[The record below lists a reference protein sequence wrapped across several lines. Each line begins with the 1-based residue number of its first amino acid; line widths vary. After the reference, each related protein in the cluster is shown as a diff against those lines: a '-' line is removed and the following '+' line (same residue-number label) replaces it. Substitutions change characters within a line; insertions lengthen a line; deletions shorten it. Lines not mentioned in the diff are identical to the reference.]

1 MGPGRGRARF
11 LWEISAAGVF
21 HCRRGRQ
28 RLYGGMHQYDLIEY
42 LALAI
47 QAGASDLHLSP
58 GAAPV
63 MRLHGKMTPVTEEV
77 LDANDVRELVLGA
90 LKDTQRAR
98 LEQELELDFA
108 IEVDH
113 LGRFRGN
120 ACYCMGRIEGNFRF
134 IPDSIP
140 ELADLGHGPTV
151 QGMCG
156 LRDGLILVT
165 GVSNSGK
172 TTTLCSMTQAI
183 ARSRSCNIVTIED
196 PVEFVFHHGSSI
208 IRQRQVGFDT
218 HEFARAMKSALR
230 QDVDVIT
237 VSELRDLETM
247 RTAITA
253 AETGHLVISTL
264 HTTDVPSTI
273 TRILDSY
280 PKDQQE
286 YVAAQLSHCL
296 KGVLCQHL
304 IRRADGSGRVMASEV
319 MMVNSAIAGC
329 IRAQRMHQMPSLI
342 QIGGAQGMHTIDDSL
357 LHLLTHGFI
366 TLEDATAHARDPAFI
381 ESGYEK
387 VRQAQAG
394 GKRR

>member
-1 MGPGRGRARF
+1 
-11 LWEISAAGVF
+11 
-21 HCRRGRQ
+21 
-28 RLYGGMHQYDLIEY
+28 MHHYDLIEY
-42 LALAI
+42 LAMAI

-58 GAAPV
+58 GAAPL
-63 MRLHGKMTPVTEEV
+63 MRLHGKMTAVVEEV
-77 LDANDVRELVLGA
+77 LDATDVRELLLGA
-90 LKDTQRAR
+90 LKDTQRAK
-98 LEQELELDFA
+98 LEQDLELDFA
-108 IEVDH
+108 IEVEN

-134 IPDSIP
+134 IPDVIP
-140 ELADLGHGPTV
+140 DLPDLGHGPTV
-151 QGMCG
+151 QGMCEM
-156 LRDGLILVT
+156 RDGLILIT

-172 TTTLCSMTQAI
+172 TTTLSSMTQAI
-183 ARSRSCNIVTIED
+183 ARARSCNIVTIED
-196 PVEFVFHHGSSI
+196 PVEYVFHHGNSI

-218 HEFARAMKSALR
+218 HDFARAMKSALR

-280 PKDQQE
+280 PKEQQE
-286 YVAAQLSHCL
+286 YVASQLSHCL
-296 KGVLCQHL
+296 KGVVCQHL
-304 IRRADGSGRVMASEV
+304 IRRPDGQGRVMASEV
-319 MMVNSAIAGC
+319 MVVNSAIGGC
-329 IRAQRMHQMPSLI
+329 VRDQRLHQLPSLI

-366 TLEDATAHARDPAFI
+366 GLEDARAHARDFSFI
-381 ESGYEK
+381 ESGYQR
-387 VRQAQAG
+387 VIQAQTG
-394 GKRR
+394 GKKR

>member
-1 MGPGRGRARF
+1 
-11 LWEISAAGVF
+11 
-21 HCRRGRQ
+21 
-28 RLYGGMHQYDLIEY
+28 MHQYDLIEY
-42 LALAI
+42 LAMAV

-58 GAAPV
+58 GASPT
-63 MRLHGKMTPVTEEV
+63 MRLHGQLVAVTQETFDSE
-77 LDANDVRELVLGA
+77 DVRGLVLGS
-90 LKDTQRAR
+90 LKEAQRAR

-108 IEVDH
+108 IEIENI
-113 LGRFRGN
+113 GRFRGN
-120 ACYCMGRIEGNFRF
+120 ACYCMGRVEGNFRYVPDR
-134 IPDSIP
+134 IPD
-140 ELADLGHGPTV
+140 LADLGHGPTV
-151 QGMCG
+151 QNLCN
-156 LRDGLILVT
+156 LRDGLVLIT

-172 TTTLCSMTQAI
+172 TTTLSSMTQAI
-183 ARSRSCNIVTIED
+183 ARSRSCHVITIED

-264 HTTDVPSTI
+264 HTMDVPGTI

-286 YVAAQLSHCL
+286 YVSSQLANCL
-296 KGVLCQHL
+296 RGVVCQHL
-304 IRRADGSGRVMASEV
+304 IRRPDGQGRVMASEV
-319 MMVNSAIAGC
+319 MVLNSAIGGC
-329 IRAQRMHQMPSLI
+329 IRDQRLHQLPSLI

-366 TLEDATAHARDPAFI
+366 SEEDARAHARDVSFI

-387 VRQAQAG
+387 VRREQAG
-394 GKRR
+394 GRRR

>member
-1 MGPGRGRARF
+1 
-11 LWEISAAGVF
+11 
-21 HCRRGRQ
+21 
-28 RLYGGMHQYDLIEY
+28 MHHYDLIEY
-42 LALAI
+42 LAMAI

-58 GAAPV
+58 GAAPT
-63 MRLHGKMTPVTEEV
+63 MRLHGKMTPVTHEV
-77 LDANDVRELVLGA
+77 LSAEDVRELVLGA

-98 LEQELELDFA
+98 LEQELELDFSM
-108 IEVDH
+108 EVDH
-113 LGRFRGN
+113 IGRFRGN
-120 ACYCMGRIEGNFRF
+120 ACFCMGRIEGNFRF
-134 IPDSIP
+134 IPDQIP
-140 ELADLGHGPTV
+140 DLTQLGHGPTV
-151 QGMCG
+151 QSLCG
-156 LRDGLILVT
+156 LRDGLILIT

-172 TTTLCSMTQAI
+172 TTTLCSMTQTI
-183 ARSRSCNIVTIED
+183 ARERSCNIVTIED

-273 TRILDSY
+273 TRILDAY

-286 YVAAQLSHCL
+286 YVASQLSHCL
-296 KGVLCQHL
+296 RGVVCQHL
-304 IRRADGSGRVMASEV
+304 IRRPDGQGRVMASEV
-319 MMVNSAIAGC
+319 MTVSSAIAGC
-329 IRAQRMHQMPSLI
+329 IRDQRLHQLPSLI

-357 LHLLTHGFI
+357 LHLLSYDFI
-366 TLEDATAHARDPAFI
+366 SLDDARAHCRDFSFI
-381 ESGYEK
+381 ESGYERLQRE
-387 VRQAQAG
+387 RQG
-394 GKRR
+394 GKKR

>member
-1 MGPGRGRARF
+1 
-11 LWEISAAGVF
+11 
-21 HCRRGRQ
+21 
-28 RLYGGMHQYDLIEY
+28 MHQYDLVEY
-42 LALAI
+42 LAMAV

-58 GAAPV
+58 GAAPT
-63 MRLHGKMTPVTEEV
+63 MRLHGKMTPVTGEP
-77 LDANDVRELVLGA
+77 LDAQDVRELVLGA
-90 LKDTQRAR
+90 LKEVQRSR

-108 IEVDH
+108 FEVDG
-113 LGRFRGN
+113 LGRFRGS
-120 ACYCMGRIEGNFRF
+120 ACYCMGRIEGSFRF
-134 IPDSIP
+134 VPDRIP
-140 ELADLGHGPTV
+140 ELHDLGHGPTV
-151 QGMCG
+151 QSLCE

-183 ARSRSCNIVTIED
+183 ARNRSCHIVTIED
-196 PVEFVFHHGSSI
+196 PVEYVFPHGSSL

-230 QDVDVIT
+230 QDVDVIA

-286 YVAAQLSHCL
+286 YVASQLSHCL
-296 KGVLCQHL
+296 RGVVCQHL
-304 IRRADGSGRVMASEV
+304 IRRPDGQGRVMASEV
-319 MMVNSAIAGC
+319 MVVSSAISGC
-329 IRAQRMHQMPSLI
+329 IRDQRLHQLPSLI

-357 LHLLTHGFI
+357 LHLLNHGFI
-366 TLEDATAHARDPAFI
+366 SLEDAEAHARDFSFI
-381 ESGYEK
+381 STGIERLQREQG
-387 VRQAQAG
+387 AG
-394 GKRR
+394 RRR